1 MTGQPALVN
10 FGAETAA
17 SKGIKRCPRRHCNDD
32 DDDDDINFGSAG
44 IDMKA
49 CKILAQLISILAGC
63 FS

>member
-1 MTGQPALVN
+1 MIYEN
-10 FGAETAA
+10 NDDDNDDDD
-17 SKGIKRCPRRHCNDD
+17 CNDD
-32 DDDDDINFGSAG
+32 DDDDDIYFGSAG